1 MKSKNKSR
9 SKIRFKCPDCGS
21 IVKRD
26 IIESVVLE
34 FCSND
39 LLSEYSDYFTWFQK
53 QNDALKVSLMTQW
66 DDMKHNLYSQW
77 FISTQDGT
85 PFICDWKI
93 DPRAKLLTPSKC
105 TITFPDTAQVM
116 IAEAILKRPLTEG
129 ELVGARHIPIIDED
143 GVHGEGTVE
152 LLRFPIDVS
161 VVYKDLTPVYNSEP
175 TIKVFNWDDL

>member
-1 MKSKNKSR
+1 MKKNKSK
-9 SKIRFKCPDCGS
+9 SKVRFKCPDCGS

-26 IIESVVLE
+26 IIEGVVLE

-39 LLSEYSDYFTWFQK
+39 LIPEYSDYFSWFHK
-53 QNDALKVSLMTQW
+53 QCDDLKVSLMSQW
-66 DDMKHNLYSQW
+66 DDMKHNLYGQW

-129 ELVGARHIPIIDED
+129 ELTGARHIPIIDEN
-143 GVHGEGTVE
+143 GIHGEGLVE
-152 LLRFPIDVS
+152 LLKFPKDVTLE
-161 VVYKDLTPVYNSEP
+161 YKDMTVKYNPDP
-175 TIKVFNWDDL
+175 TIKLFDWDDL